1 MIRRPPRS
9 TPFPYTTLFRSR
21 DPYSRYHETKILG
34 ADQGRLIL
42 MAYDGII
49 KYLQIA
55 IDNLGNKD
63 YLGKG
68 RNIIKAQDL
77 INELLCALNF
87 EAGEIAINLRNIYL
101 FMITRLTY
109 AETNKD
115 IKSLQDVLKML
126 YELQRAWETII
137 LSAKSE
143 KVTISKQEVTER

>member
-1 MIRRPPRS
+1 MN
-9 TPFPYTTLFRSR
+9 R
-21 DPYSRYHETKILG
+21 DPYSRYHETKVLG

-49 KYLQIA
+49 KFLQIA
-55 IDNLGNKD
+55 TDNLKNKD

-77 INELLCALNF
+77 INELLCSLNY

-101 FMITRLTY
+101 FMINRLTY

-126 YELQRAWETII
+126 YELQRACETII

-143 KVTISKQEVTER
+143 KITISKQEVTEREAVL